1 MVGIKSYPKNI
12 IRIKTYFPKKVV
24 GIKTYPKKGVGIKTF
39 PKQVVAIKNYPKKVV
54 GITRLSSLAPP
65 VQPASVYPTL
75 PQRWNYYFL
84 SFRFEYFHAVFDA
97 DDLHPS
103 PTPNFREL
111 LLLMLF

>member
-24 GIKTYPKKGVGIKTF
+24 GIKTYPKKG
-39 PKQVVAIKNYPKKVV
+39 VAIKNYPKKVV

-75 PQRWNYYFL
+75 PQRWKYFFL
-84 SFRFEYFHAVFDA
+84 SFCLEYFHAVLDA
-97 DDLHPS
+97 DDLHPN